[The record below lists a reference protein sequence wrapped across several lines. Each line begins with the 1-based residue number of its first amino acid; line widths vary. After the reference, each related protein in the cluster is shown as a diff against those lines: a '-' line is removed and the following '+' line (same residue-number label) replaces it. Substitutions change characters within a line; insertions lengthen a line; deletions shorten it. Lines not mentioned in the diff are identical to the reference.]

1 MGALGAHGQG
11 ALIGNEL
18 GASLAAS
25 MGIKLDLTVPQSP
38 PATLLVASRYVRVP
52 EPKL

>member
-1 MGALGAHGQG
+1 MASLGADREG

-18 GASLAAS
+18 EASLAALL
-25 MGIKLDLTVPQSP
+25 GIKLDLTVPQSP
-38 PATLLVASRYVRVP
+38 PAPLLVASRYVRVP